1 ALMLLVVALGTR
13 RGMSPEKEQS
23 LMHQVIEL
31 PGLMEKLLSDVDQ
44 ISEWA
49 DGFTD
54 RTNAIFLGRGMLY
67 PIALEG
73 ALKLKEISYIHAD
86 AYPAGELKHGPI
98 ALIDPEMPTI
108 AIACK
113 DGHEGKIKSNLR
125 EVLAR
130 GGEVF
135 LFADERIELSDLGEA
150 CHVMPLPAVEAELA
164 PVLYVLPLQLFSYFV
179 AVHKGTDVDQPRNL
193 AKSVTVE

>member
-1 ALMLLVVALGTR
+1 MLLVIALGSR
-13 RGMSPEKEQS
+13 QRLSAEKKQA
-23 LMHQVIEL
+23 LLHQVVEL
-31 PGLMEKLLSDVDQ
+31 PGLMEKILSNDAAISDWAEAFIDV
-44 ISEWA
+44 
-49 DGFTD
+49 G
-54 RTNAIFLGRGMLY
+54 NAIFLGRGLLY

-98 ALIDPEMPTI
+98 ALIDAEMPTI
-108 AIACK
+108 AVACK
-113 DGHEGKIKSNLR
+113 DGNEGKIKSNLR

-130 GGEVF
+130 GGEVY
-135 LFADERIELSDLGEA
+135 LFADERLDLSDLGDA

-164 PVLYVLPLQLFSYFV
+164 PILYALPLQLFSYFV